1 MTSATHNPNIRGH
14 RLNAICLAVVL
25 MSCGINGA
33 NARDPG
39 LVPVDYRVLVAGYKL
54 DGVRQYAVT
63 YNMRPPRRLRS
74 RHLELAVGQIA
85 SASSDQAFISVGP
98 VWRLPIAGGFAFV
111 DLGFSTTLI
120 SGSRFNGRNLGGN
133 VHFTSSI
140 SIGATFGRRQSIAV
154 SLRVQHT
161 SNGGLSETNPGIDM
175 IGINVTFKFSD
186 SWDSLD
192 KGNTP

>member
-1 MTSATHNPNIRGH
+1 MTSATHKTSIRRH
-14 RLNAICLAVVL
+14 RLNAICLVVVL

-33 NARDPG
+33 NARDLG
-39 LVPVDYRVLVAGYKL
+39 IVPVGYRILFAGDEF

-63 YNMRPPRRLRS
+63 YDIRPPRRLRS

-85 SASSDQAFISVGP
+85 SASSDQACISFGP
-98 VWRLPIAGGFAFV
+98 VWRLQIAGEFAFV

-140 SIGATFGRRQSIAV
+140 SIGATFGRRQSVAV

-175 IGINVTFKFSD
+175 IGINVTFKSSD
-186 SWDSLD
+186 
-192 KGNTP
+192 P